1 MRVVEFR
8 AAGEARSIAERRYL
22 DGHGALFPDA
32 VPAWAE
38 RLRLATELAVLADHL
53 AELDDLPPA
62 ALADPDAV
70 ATRAAVLLADLVEPA
85 RVTTL
90 EKLDEGRRALTIAT
104 SWLRTKLAPSRV
116 ETDVE
121 SAPEAPTH
129 EAPTR

>member
-53 AELDDLPPA
+53 AELDGLPPA